1 MVQLLASREHND
13 VVSKALADQGI
24 KWNFIPP
31 YSPHWGGKWESAVR
45 SVKLHLR
52 RVIGTIVLTFEQMHT
67 LLSQIESVVN
77 SRPLCTASDT
87 EIAYLSPAHFLIGRT
102 YTAVPEDGYF
112 QIPTNRLSYWQH
124 VQAML
129 QGFWKRWHQEYLTSL
144 QQRPKWT
151 TKLPNIAIGNLVL
164 IKDSNAPPSAWLLG
178 RVTQVFTGADGLVRA
193 VQVLTKSGEVTRPIT
208 KIAALPEFILIITN
222 SIMTTSVITSP
233 IITSSIFT
241 SSFYGL

>member
-1 MVQLLASREHND
+1 MEEMKTFIKARGRWKTTITRIYGYAENPAQDADVFTIDTKLETLSNAWNEFVKSGDELAKYD
-13 VVSKALADQGI
+13 
-24 KWNFIPP
+24 
-31 YSPHWGGKWESAVR
+31 
-45 SVKLHLR
+45 KL
-52 RVIGTIVLTFEQMHT
+52 E
-67 LLSQIESVVN
+67 
-77 SRPLCTASDT
+77 ASDT

-102 YTAVPEDGYF
+102 YTAVPEDSYL

-178 RVTQVFTGADGLVRA
+178 RGPNKTSTSEDNIKLWRYMENNDESDLEGSSEADNFQDDR
-193 VQVLTKSGEVTRPIT
+193 
-208 KIAALPEFILIITN
+208 
-222 SIMTTSVITSP
+222 M
-233 IITSSIFT
+233 
-241 SSFYGL
+241 